1 MCSPKTDWSS
11 VNFDSISKTYRLAF
25 GEAPALSS
33 SVVDNVRQELSD
45 NYRCLRA
52 VQPLY
57 PLSEDKLTSEVIR
70 KAKSFLNSPNYE
82 GAMRYLEDDYCDF
95 NDTQGAHW
103 NVPYSPYLCHQ
114 VPGALPPPLASPHLF
129 PTEIEFAEDGVRMK
143 VSTSGFAR
151 RACGVNDMTDIQ
163 IEGSQNMI
171 RLSAMVEQ
179 VQLDCSQQNYVGR
192 RITRTYHLPNPIVN
206 EQMSCHYYSDMCVL
220 VIQAPWLL

>member
-57 PLSEDKLTSEVIR
+57 PLSEDKLTSEFIR

-143 VSTSGFAR
+143 VFTS
-151 RACGVNDMTDIQ
+151 
-163 IEGSQNMI
+163 SQNMI